1 MSREI
6 FSHEVASPHKR
17 QSEKGAKMNKSEK
30 LQGSIALC
38 QVAFNNL
45 IELSEALKLELK
57 TLFRALEINDEDAE
71 KIEDAQLYKIAL
83 DLDYNAEEIK
93 SNAEDLQNV
102 IKYLEKLKV

>member
-1 MSREI
+1 
-6 FSHEVASPHKR
+6 
-17 QSEKGAKMNKSEK
+17 MNKSEK

-45 IELSEALKLELK
+45 MELSEALRMELK
-57 TLFRALEINDEDAE
+57 SLFRALEIEDQDAE

-93 SNAEDLQNV
+93 INAEDLKKLV
-102 IKYLEKLKV
+102 EYLEKLKV

>member
-1 MSREI
+1 
-6 FSHEVASPHKR
+6 
-17 QSEKGAKMNKSEK
+17 MNKSEK
-30 LQGSIALC
+30 IQGSIALC

-45 IELSEALKLELK
+45 MELSEALRAELK
-57 TLFRALEINDEDAE
+57 TLFRALEIEDQDAE

-83 DLDYNAEEIK
+83 DLDYNAGEIK